1 MKFLGENNLQTLA
14 ELVKTETDK
23 KFDTTILDKGK
34 KGQFLTSNGN
44 GGITFITVPSAEGSK
59 F

>member
-23 KFDTTILDKGK
+23 KVNNTVLDKGE
-34 KGQFLTSNGN
+34 KGQFLTSDGK

>member
-1 MKFLGENNLQTLA
+1 MKFLSENNLQTLA

-23 KFDTTILDKGK
+23 KVDTTIFDKGK
-34 KGQFLTSNGN
+34 KGQFLTSDGK
-44 GGITFITVPSAEGSK
+44 GGITFINVPSAEGSK